1 MLTIGQLAKEADVHV
16 ETVRYYE
23 RRGLVPE
30 PPRTPSG
37 YRSYP
42 VESVARIRFIK
53 SAQALGFS
61 LAEIEQLL
69 ALRVDATNSCAAV
82 QRQGQ
87 AKLASIDEKIAT
99 LQHMRAAVVELLSR
113 CDREGALG
121 SECPFLE
128 ALEGVGMKDD
138 GRLTTND

>member
-23 RRGLVPE
+23 RRGLIPE

-42 VESVARIRFIK
+42 AESVTRIRFIK

-82 QRQGQ
+82 QRRGR

-99 LQHMRAAVVELLSR
+99 LQRMRAAVVDLLSR

-121 SECPFLE
+121 GECPFLE
-128 ALEGVGMKDD
+128 ALEGVAMEE
-138 GRLTTND
+138 